1 MTFDELLSAP
11 QYSLTQ
17 PEKAAA
23 LLPLLRELTAHHRVR
38 CPGYDRLLQVLW
50 PDSRPCEGIADLPYL
65 PVGLFKSHALRSV
78 PEAEI
83 FKTLQSSGTTGQR
96 PSRIVLDRETARRQT
111 LALSRIMTHV
121 LGPRRLPMLLIE
133 SPATVRDR
141 RQVSARAAGVLGMMN
156 FGHAHAYALDERMEL
171 DWEALQAFLYRFGG
185 QPFLIFGF
193 TFVVWSHFLLK
204 LAGRGVN
211 LSNGILIHSGGWKKL
226 ADLAV
231 TPAELRERFRRDT
244 GLAKIYNFYGMV
256 EQVGSVFLEGED
268 GYLYPPN
275 FADVIVRHPISLE
288 ECPVGEAG
296 LLQVLSIL
304 PLSYPGHSLL
314 TEDLG
319 VIHHIDGSACGRRG
333 KAFSVLGRLPQAELR
348 GCSDVIAAQVAS

>member
-1 MTFDELLSAP
+1 MTFEELLSAP

-17 PEKAAA
+17 AEKDCA
-23 LLPLLRELTAHHRVR
+23 LLPLLTELTAHHRR
-38 CPGYDRLLQVLW
+38 HCPEYDRLLGVL
-50 PDSRPCEGIADLPYL
+50 RPGFRPPEGLADLPYL

-78 PEAEI
+78 PEADI
-83 FKTLQSSGTTGQR
+83 FKTLESSGTTGQR

-111 LALSRIMTHV
+111 VALSRIMTHV

-133 SPATVRDR
+133 SPAVVRDR

-156 FGHAHAYALDERMEL
+156 FGRDHAYALDERMEL
-171 DWEALQAFLYRFGG
+171 DGEAVQAFLRRFGG
-185 QPFLIFGF
+185 QPFLMFGF
-193 TFVVWSHFLLK
+193 TFVVWASFLLK
-204 LAGRGVN
+204 LADRGVD
-211 LSNGILIHSGGWKKL
+211 LSSGILIHSGGWKKL
-226 ADLAV
+226 ADQAV
-231 TPAELRERFRRDT
+231 KPAELRDRFLRAT
-244 GLAKIYNFYGMV
+244 GLSKIYNFYGMV

-275 FADVIVRHPISLE
+275 FADVIVRHPITLE
-288 ECPVGEAG
+288 ECPQGEAG
-296 LLQVLSIL
+296 LLQVLSVL

-319 VIHHIDGSACGRRG
+319 VIHHIDGGACGRNG